1 MTEQKLPEEMT
12 REELVEALRHR
23 DDAIEERI
31 EALEAQSE
39 EPQKV
44 DLVSGGGYDRF
55 LSGWRAAFVEVESQR
70 WQIIGCAVLCL
81 AACLLCVLLAG
92 Q

>member
-31 EALEAQSE
+31 EALEA
-39 EPQKV
+39 
-44 DLVSGGGYDRF
+44 
-55 LSGWRAAFVEVESQR
+55 
-70 WQIIGCAVLCL
+70 
-81 AACLLCVLLAG
+81 
-92 Q
+92 